1 MMSNRENQKQ
11 MITDEYRR
19 KIINES
25 HNLITRLS
33 KVEPDDYG
41 NCKLFLHNSSQ
52 IEYAI
57 LNEEQ
62 IDRFCNIV
70 KKYGDS
76 FFHLVQNL
84 KYESATDRIETDHI
98 IGEIDVQM
106 TRVIRQSG
114 SNNVV
119 CVSYTKNLFTPENIL
134 LGSIIIGIETLA
146 EKFKSF
152 LEKQEP
158 KKTVIHRIKLLDQV
172 IEFTHFL
179 KKDRFI
185 SKLIMYYYKNFNGI
199 DPLLQKVQRRMS
211 YGKIGLDY
219 LKLIQFLPIWK
230 NWNKISNDES
240 PLEIKLPNYLE
251 QLSEPRLYELWLFY
265 KIIDMYSKP
274 KKMEQQPK
282 RTVFSNGIYSIQE
295 QWIKKIGWNQD
306 GGTELYRIPDILIKK
321 KGKIKAIIDA
331 KYMKGNEE
339 LETGGGERPDSKI
352 VNQMI
357 IAMDYGKNKD
367 IDLGIV
373 LFADKDTYP
382 VTIEKNDSNKKIY
395 FRKMHP
401 ENDVQS
407 ELEKIKKIIG

>member
-1 MMSNRENQKQ
+1 MMSSQENQKQ

-25 HNLITRLS
+25 HNLITRLTNA
-33 KVEPDDYG
+33 EPDDYG

-52 IEYAI
+52 IEYTI
-57 LNEEQ
+57 LKEEQ

-84 KYESATDRIETDHI
+84 KYESVSDRIETDHI

-106 TRVIRQSG
+106 TRTIRQSG
-114 SNNVV
+114 SKNVV

-158 KKTVIHRIKLLDQV
+158 KKTDIYRIELLDQV

-185 SKLIMYYYKNFNGI
+185 SKLIMHYYKNFHGI
-199 DPLLQKVQRRMS
+199 DLLLQRVQRRMS
-211 YGKIGLDY
+211 YGKIGRDY

-230 NWNKISNDES
+230 NWNKISNEES
-240 PLEIKLPNYLE
+240 PLEIKLQNYLE
-251 QLSEPRLYELWLFY
+251 KLDEPRLYELWLFY
-265 KIIDMYSKP
+265 KIIDLYGKS
-274 KKMEQQPK
+274 KKMEQQSDNK
-282 RTVFSNGIYSIQE
+282 VFSNGIYSIQE

-321 KGKIKAIIDA
+321 EGKIKAIIDA
-331 KYMKGNEE
+331 KCMKGNEE
-339 LETGGGERPDSKI
+339 LETGGGKRPDSKI

-382 VTIEKNDSNKKIY
+382 VTIEKNGSNKKIY

-401 ENDVQS
+401 ANDVSS
-407 ELEKIKKIIG
+407 ELEEIKKIIG

>member
-1 MMSNRENQKQ
+1 MMSSLENQKQ

-25 HNLITRLS
+25 HNLITRLTNA
-33 KVEPDDYG
+33 EPDDYG

-52 IEYAI
+52 IEYTI

-84 KYESATDRIETDHI
+84 KYESVIDRIETDHI
-98 IGEIDVQM
+98 IGEIDFQM
-106 TRVIRQSG
+106 TRTIRQSG
-114 SNNVV
+114 SKNVV

-158 KKTVIHRIKLLDQV
+158 KKTDIYRIKLLDQV

-185 SKLIMYYYKNFNGI
+185 SKLIMHYYKNFHGI
-199 DPLLQKVQRRMS
+199 DLLLQRVQRRMS
-211 YGKIGLDY
+211 YGKIGRDY

-230 NWNKISNDES
+230 NWNKISNEES
-240 PLEIKLPNYLE
+240 PLEIKLQNYLE
-251 QLSEPRLYELWLFY
+251 KLSEPRLYELWLFY
-265 KIIDMYSKP
+265 KIID
-274 KKMEQQPK
+274 
-282 RTVFSNGIYSIQE
+282 
-295 QWIKKIGWNQD
+295 
-306 GGTELYRIPDILIKK
+306 
-321 KGKIKAIIDA
+321 
-331 KYMKGNEE
+331 
-339 LETGGGERPDSKI
+339 I
-352 VNQMI
+352 V
-357 IAMDYGKNKD
+357 
-367 IDLGIV
+367 
-373 LFADKDTYP
+373 
-382 VTIEKNDSNKKIY
+382 
-395 FRKMHP
+395 
-401 ENDVQS
+401 
-407 ELEKIKKIIG
+407 